1 MEKIY
6 FTITGT
12 KYYYDHLFLEK
23 GMKVRLRKDPENE
36 YDREAIKV
44 EMDGLGQ
51 IGSVANSPFTVLGES
66 RSAGRIYDT
75 IGDTAS
81 GTVLFILPQGVV
93 CTLDEEDSSAPPP
106 LVPAGD

>member
-6 FTITGT
+6 FTVTGT
-12 KYYYDHLFLEK
+12 KYYYDHLFLEP
-23 GMKVRLRKDPENE
+23 GMKVKLRKDPENE
-36 YDREAIKV
+36 YDKEAIKV

-81 GTVLFILPQGVV
+81 GTVLFVLPQGVV
-93 CTLDEEDSSAPPP
+93 CALSEESLLTPGSSAS
-106 LVPAGD
+106 AES